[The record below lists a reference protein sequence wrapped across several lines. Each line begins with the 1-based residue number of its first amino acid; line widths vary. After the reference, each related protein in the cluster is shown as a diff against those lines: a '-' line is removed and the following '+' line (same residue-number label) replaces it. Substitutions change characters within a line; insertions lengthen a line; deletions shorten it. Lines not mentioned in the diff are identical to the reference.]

1 MRSFLHIDGAALDR
15 SVQPTALRP
24 AATRQLERD
33 EMNLERGRSA
43 RLMAA
48 LAPAML
54 TLAACSPIPAPPV
67 SPAAASTPTMD
78 GMVDIGG
85 LSLHIHCIGEGV
97 PIVVLDSGLGLTGEA
112 WDDVQ
117 PEVSRFTRVCAYDRA
132 GRGYSSP
139 APKPHS
145 NRQMARELGLL
156 LERAGQPG
164 PYVLVGHSMGG
175 MNARLFASDHADR
188 VAGMVLVD
196 AVGDGQPSRYWALMP
211 DASMAELRGM
221 LDKLPEGL
229 DLDTWTAGF
238 ADMRDS
244 SRSIGN
250 VPLVVLSHGR
260 EGPPPRAASPEQAA
274 KLRVAWQEMQTDLA
288 KLSTNAVHVT
298 APNSGHNMQWE
309 APRLVIGA
317 IHEVVNAARAHGRVN
332 AAALLPLANGA
343 VSR

>member
-1 MRSFLHIDGAALDR
+1 
-15 SVQPTALRP
+15 
-24 AATRQLERD
+24 
-33 EMNLERGRSA
+33 MNLERGRPA
-43 RLMAA
+43 RLLPA

-54 TLAACSPIPAPPV
+54 ILAACSHIPPPPL
-67 SPAAASTPTMD
+67 SPAAASALIMD

-117 PEVSRFTRVCAYDRA
+117 PAVGRFTRVCAYDRA

-139 APKPHS
+139 APKPHP
-145 NRQMARELGLL
+145 NRQMAQELSVL
-156 LERAGQPG
+156 LERAGQRG
-164 PYVLVGHSMGG
+164 PYVLVGHSMAG
-175 MNARLFASDHADR
+175 MNARLFASEHPDR

-196 AVGDGQPSRYWALMP
+196 AVGDGQPSRYWALLP
-211 DASMAELRGM
+211 DASMAELRDM

-229 DLDTWTAGF
+229 DLDTWVAGF
-238 ADMRDS
+238 ADMRGS

-250 VPLVVLSHGR
+250 VPLVVLTRGR
-260 EGPPPRAASPEQAA
+260 EDPPPRAASPEEAA

-288 KLSTNAVHVT
+288 KLSTNAAHVT
-298 APNSGHNMQWE
+298 APNSGHNLQWE
-309 APRLVIGA
+309 APRLVVGA
-317 IHEVVNAARAHGRVN
+317 IHQVVNAARAHGRVN
-332 AAALLPLANGA
+332 AAALLPLADDT